1 MLWVPHTNAE
11 PEDKKPK
18 HIMRKIICIANQKGG
33 VGKTTTA
40 VNLAA
45 CLAVAEKKTLLIDC
59 DSQGNATSGMGIDK
73 RQIADKNLYHALI
86 GKIPLR
92 EAVTPTQ
99 IPHLDLIPSNQDLIG
114 IEVEFI
120 RLPEREKR
128 LRTFLRQMDVSY
140 DYVILDCPPS
150 LGFLTINAL
159 TASDSLMV
167 PLQCE
172 YFAMEGLGQLMNT
185 LKLVQNRLNPSLT
198 LGGILLTMFDSR
210 NTLSHRVSEDIR
222 KHFGSRVFQTVI
234 PRNVRLSE
242 SPSHGLPIILYDIRS
257 RGAMSYM
264 ELTREFMNCGRI

>member
-1 MLWVPHTNAE
+1 
-11 PEDKKPK
+11 
-18 HIMRKIICIANQKGG
+18 MRKIICIANQKGG

-73 RQIADKNLYHALI
+73 RQIAEKNLYHALI

-120 RLPEREKR
+120 HLPEREKR

-159 TASDSLMV
+159 VASDALMV

-185 LKLVQNRLNPSLT
+185 LKIVQNRLNPSLT
-198 LGGILLTMFDSR
+198 LGGILLTMFDAR